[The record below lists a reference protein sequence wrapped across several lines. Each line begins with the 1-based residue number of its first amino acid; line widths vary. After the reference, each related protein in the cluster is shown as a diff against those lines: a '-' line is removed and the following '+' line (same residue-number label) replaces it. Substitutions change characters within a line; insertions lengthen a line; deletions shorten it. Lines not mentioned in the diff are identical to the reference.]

1 MKVPENF
8 LPARRHIAFI
18 VGLALAVGV
27 AASLDRVLMPTG
39 GLSPALVPP
48 SGAAMPTPKPLTD
61 ADRAI
66 ARSAWNYFPANTR
79 PTGLID
85 TVAQYPSTTMWDQGS
100 ALFGLLS
107 ARQLGVID
115 QAEYTRRAGQLLR
128 ALATLPLVDGRVP
141 NKSYNTL
148 TGAMVN
154 YNNEPAPRGIGWSA
168 IDLGRMAVALAA
180 TARVHP
186 ALAPQVDAVRAHWK
200 LSGVVRDGE
209 LWGFTREAAGESAV
223 QEGRVGYAQYGAR
236 GMQLLGFDPWLAY
249 RPEQHLRL
257 VSVQGVQVPADDR
270 RAEDY
275 GAHVYVLSEPYVLMG
290 LELGLGGPEQ
300 VFARRVFDAQVA
312 RHQAT
317 GQLTAVSEDHLDRDP
332 RFVYNTL
339 WADGRSW
346 ACVTDTGSEHPE
358 ARSLSTKAAVG
369 LAALFPGPYADQL
382 MAAAATLAV
391 PGRGMMAGRYEASGE
406 PNTVLTLNTNGIVLE
421 ALAYR
426 AFGPVIHWSAP

>member
-1 MKVPENF
+1 
-8 LPARRHIAFI
+8 
-18 VGLALAVGV
+18 
-27 AASLDRVLMPTG
+27 
-39 GLSPALVPP
+39 
-48 SGAAMPTPKPLTD
+48 MPTPRALTD

-66 ARSAWNYFPANTR
+66 AQTAWRYFPANTR

-85 TVAQYPSTTMWDQGS
+85 TVARYPSTTMWDQGS
-100 ALFGLLS
+100 ALLGLLS

-115 QAEYTRRAGQLLR
+115 QAEYARRAGQLLR
-128 ALATLPLVDGRVP
+128 ALAALPLVDGRVP

-148 TGAMVN
+148 SAEMVN

-168 IDLGRMAVALAA
+168 IDLGRMAVALSA

-186 ALAPQVDAVRAHWK
+186 TLAPQVDAVLNHWK
-200 LSGVVRDGE
+200 LSRVVRDGE
-209 LWGFTREAAGESAV
+209 LWGFTREAAGDRAV

-236 GMQLLGFDPWLAY
+236 GMQLLGLDPWLAY

-257 VSVQGVQVPADDR
+257 VTVQGVQVPADDR

-290 LELGLGGPEQ
+290 LELGLSGPEQ
-300 VFARRVFDAQVA
+300 VFAQRVFDAQAA

-339 WADGRSW
+339 WADGRTW

-358 ARSLSTKAAVG
+358 ARSMSTKAAVG
-369 LAALFPGPYADQL
+369 LAALFPGAYADRL
-382 MAAAATLAV
+382 MEAAAALAV
-391 PGRGMMAGRYEASGE
+391 PDQGMMAGRYEASGQ
-406 PNTVLTLNTNGIVLE
+406 PNTVQTLNTNSIVLE

-426 AFGPVIHWSAP
+426 AHGPVMHWSAP